1 LLKNIFRIYTMKN
14 KTTKRKYN
22 SKKKSHKSHAG
33 IKSPTSISFE
43 KDKTP
48 RLSGDNDIAFTLYT
62 TKNISSHTIQNSQY
76 YNVFLNGKLAYK
88 RAPRGSAPD
97 FPTKVKWGPSAF
109 RLTKD
114 NYTKLKKGS
123 KIYMDRDSVHFRGP
137 IVFDKILR
145 GPKIRVYAKDRGYD
159 DIYYFILDVKKIKDF
174 QLYAISSNS
183 MKKSTRSYKKSNTR
197 KTKGTR
203 KTKKKGKKKVKKKVK
218 KSHKRHK

>member
-1 LLKNIFRIYTMKN
+1 MKN

-48 RLSGDNDIAFTLYT
+48 RLSGDNDVAFTLY
-62 TKNISSHTIQNSQY
+62 I
-76 YNVFLNGKLAYK
+76 
-88 RAPRGSAPD
+88 
-97 FPTKVKWGPSAF
+97 
-109 RLTKD
+109 TKD

-197 KTKGTR
+197 KTKC
-203 KTKKKGKKKVKKKVK
+203 
-218 KSHKRHK
+218 